1 MQSYTYENI
10 EMDDHLPVHLFL
22 HSTHQVPNHWH
33 DSIEIL
39 FVLKGKLELFT
50 KDRFTELNEEDLFLI
65 NANEIHAIKA
75 EENNLVLALQIP
87 VSYLLQI
94 EPQIERMLFDCNS
107 AASSYE
113 EQSKFDELRTLLAE
127 MMLLHNKRPQG
138 YHLRI
143 QSCLL
148 ILTYLLIQG
157 FCAQDQSPE
166 KQDDKH
172 RERLLRITSYVK
184 ENYNRAI
191 NIQQL
196 ALQEYLTVPYLSR
209 FFKEYMGTSFT
220 KYVNA
225 VRLDKAV
232 KDLTLTNLSITQI
245 AHDHGFPNLKS
256 FNAVFKEFY
265 RQTPGEYR
273 KTVLDGRSSFQK
285 SSVAQFNYFDM
296 NPSHA
301 FESLFKYLPNNSVSA
316 ASNLPVPLTLHKQ
329 SHKISIESN
338 QGKALDH
345 TWKKLMTVGKA
356 KEVLFAEVQRH
367 IKQLQQ
373 EIGFQYIR
381 FHGIFDDEM
390 MIYGENERGE
400 VSLNFA
406 YSDSLFDFLLSA
418 GLKPF
423 LELSFL
429 PRQLAG
435 DGSTTVFYK
444 KSLVGSPKD
453 LGKWN
458 QLIHQFI
465 THYIRRYGIH
475 EVRQWYFEVWNE
487 PEIHI
492 FWPDTYEAYC
502 ELFIQTFQTIKSID
516 PELRV
521 GGPGVLSLTLMQSDW
536 LTRFMQDVCR
546 RNVKPDFISF
556 HSYPYDESL
565 QSAQVIQVDY
575 EENSNMMFQKIE
587 LSADTEYLSRV
598 IIKLKETVTD
608 VLGRDVPEL
617 HMTEWNATGS
627 HRDLVNDTC
636 FKAAYIVKNILE
648 NMDGL
653 HSFGYW
659 TATDLL
665 EEFKM
670 SSEMF
675 HGGLGLMTYNGIPKP
690 AFYAFKL
697 LAKLGRQ
704 FIQQGKGY
712 YITSSDMGLQ
722 VLMYAYAHIDS
733 LYQKGDASLIN
744 RTNRYD
750 VFEEVGD
757 IELTLELTDYH
768 PGSYTI
774 KRHIVNR
781 QNGSVF
787 DMWVR
792 MGAPHSMD
800 ADTLNY
806 LKQASCPLL
815 TFEQVDIT
823 GTFSLVSKLS
833 PHEVQLVE
841 LMRL

>member
-1 MQSYTYENI
+1 
-10 EMDDHLPVHLFL
+10 MDDHLPVHMFL

-50 KDRFTELNEEDLFLI
+50 KDRFRELNEEDLFLI

-87 VSYLLQI
+87 VSYLLLI

-107 AASSYE
+107 AAASYE

-148 ILTYLLIQG
+148 NLTYLLMQG
-157 FCAQDQSPE
+157 FREQDQSPE
-166 KQDDKH
+166 KHDDKH

-296 NPSHA
+296 NPTQA
-301 FESLFKYLPNNSVSA
+301 FESLFKYLPNKNLSA
-316 ASNLPVPLTLHKQ
+316 TSNLPVALHIHKQ
-329 SHKISIESN
+329 THEISVKSN
-338 QGKALDH
+338 QSKELAH

-367 IKQLQQ
+367 IKQMQQ

-406 YSDSLFDFLLSA
+406 YSDSLFDFLLCS

-435 DGSTTVFYK
+435 EGATSVFYK
-444 KSLVGSPKD
+444 KSFVGSPKD

-458 QLIHQFI
+458 QMIHQFI
-465 THYIRRYGIH
+465 THYIHRYGIH

-502 ELFIQTFQTIKSID
+502 ELFISTFQTIKSID
-516 PELRV
+516 SELRV

-536 LTRFMQDVCR
+536 LTRFMNDVCR
-546 RNVKPDFISF
+546 RGVKPDFISF

-565 QSAQVIQVDY
+565 RSTQVIQVDY
-575 EENSNMMFQKIE
+575 EENPDVWFQTIE

-598 IIKLKETVTD
+598 IIKLKKTVSEAM
-608 VLGRDVPEL
+608 GRDVPEL

-636 FKAAYIVKNILE
+636 FKAAYIVKNVLE

-670 SSEMF
+670 SSETF

-690 AFYAFKL
+690 SFYAFKL

-704 FIQQGKGY
+704 FIHQGKGY

-750 VFEEVGD
+750 VFEEGGD
-757 IELTLELTDYH
+757 IELTLELADIQ

-774 KRHIVNR
+774 KRHTINR

-787 DMWVR
+787 DLWVR
-792 MGAPHSMD
+792 MGAPHPID

-806 LKQASCPLL
+806 LKQASCPQL
-815 TFEQVDIT
+815 TFEQVEIT
-823 GTFSLVSKLS
+823 STYSLISKLS